1 MRWEWFSPLNQKTLK
16 KQVMTLETKI
26 QLEALKVRIAIHS
39 DMIHYKRWKD
49 TDSPHMH
56 EIYVEQLNKYKEEYL
71 ETLRE
76 VLVPNKTY
84 VMDLHNGILPY
95 DEENN
100 IVPFLYDNMVYG
112 EYNTTWDKY
121 HFDISTPFAINK
133 YCDAGNGSMEENKSE
148 IIECLYIS
156 QWTFLVDDDGNT
168 IINGRPDNDYW
179 DTGKINVI
187 SNKNIFDTDLIAN
200 ISLCSI

>member
-1 MRWEWFSPLNQKTLK
+1 MK
-16 KQVMTLETKI
+16 LETKI

-39 DMIHYKRWKD
+39 DMIQHNRWKD

-56 EIYVEQLNKYKEEYL
+56 EIYVEQLNEYKEEYL

-84 VMDLHNGILPY
+84 VMNLEDGILPY

-112 EYNTTWDKY
+112 QYKDNGDYFYDKTTPAKI
-121 HFDISTPFAINK
+121 HK
-133 YCDAGNGSMEENKSE
+133 YCDAGRGTMTENKSE
-148 IIECLYIS
+148 IIECLYVSKWEFNVNPNGVTII
-156 QWTFLVDDDGNT
+156 TGRPYDCDNT
-168 IINGRPDNDYW
+168 IY
-179 DTGKINVI
+179 VI
-187 SNKNIFDTDLIAN
+187 LNKNIFDTDLIAN
-200 ISLCSI
+200 IALCSI